1 MDNPLPPQ
9 PIRQWLQTAL
19 SHWQEQGILT
29 SEQVGRIQAL
39 YPPEPDAAGKQNS
52 ILYVLGA
59 MAAFLFGAALLL
71 VIRGDSDLPVWERQ
85 IRPGI

>member
-9 PIRQWLQTAL
+9 PSRQWLQTAL

-39 YPPEPDAAGKQNS
+39 YPAQTDAPGIQERVF
-52 ILYVLGA
+52 YVLGA
-59 MAAFLFGAALLL
+59 MAAFLFGAALILA
-71 VIRGDSDLPVWERQ
+71 IGYNWN
-85 IRPGI
+85 